1 MSAPVDYPF
10 SSMPP
15 FPASVTAPS
24 RGGGNLGLAGDVAH
38 TVEAQAHIDEA
49 HDDAPAASIIHTASI
64 IPGSKKRSGGGD
76 APTTLVVGAHST
88 PTAGKMT
95 RIPSSNTNHNKNLVV
110 VNTSVDFNLAEDD
123 KLPCMPN
130 QNNNKETVQEEQ
142 EEEALPTT
150 TANNKDD
157 EQKQELEQP
166 TTTSLE
172 KDKEEEH
179 DVDMSDQQPQPQN
192 HHGDVPPTTTTT
204 TTTTTTD
211 NNNKDSEERLPE
223 QEEQQRPTT
232 SSEKDGSELPP
243 PAPLGAVTKKRRSIR
258 RQQQQRN
265 HHKLQLAAEA
275 LRTDED
281 SDMTEDDLPWAARH
295 NRVSQSFKQPKPNGA
310 LGAIGNA
317 ALAFARSCEA
327 QDELARDMLK
337 SLSELRSSR
346 ADLPFA
352 ASMHTRATDGFGSEP
367 DADLLARAEA
377 DMLGR
382 LQERMARARVVF
394 ELLCG
399 DAASAYAAES
409 LCNRQNLGIYPT
421 SAGAVPGCGVRF
433 LPPPPPPPAPLR
445 DLELNGLDALARA
458 AEVGTL
464 AGGGKSP
471 LKRGR
476 DGKFTRKDG
485 KKQKQVSAT
494 AAMDAML
501 DHFYESVPRGC
512 GNGAGAS
519 TSAAIPP
526 PYPQKQATPEEDVAI
541 DKALD
546 LMEQRLG
553 KGTVKWAAFKVLRF
567 RYDEGGIGDD
577 SVPTSPEAVGM
588 SVKDIVSDIVRRNLR
603 DMSEV
608 RQPEKTISAMC
619 GTDNGFMRVAPG
631 RICLR
636 RLWQPHVSRDCQ
648 RRRFPHPSI
657 VQVPAAGDEAFR
669 APPPPPPPCIVRL
682 L

>member
-10 SSMPP
+10 SSMPS
-15 FPASVTAPS
+15 FPASVTPLK
-24 RGGGNLGLAGDVAH
+24 RGGGNLGLAGDVATH
-38 TVEAQAHIDEA
+38 IEAHI
-49 HDDAPAASIIHTASI
+49 DAPAASIIHTASI
-64 IPGSKKRSGGGD
+64 IPGSKKRSGDGD
-76 APTTLVVGAHST
+76 APTTLVGGAHST
-88 PTAGKMT
+88 PTAGKMM
-95 RIPSSNTNHNKNLVV
+95 RIPSSNTNNNKNLVV

-142 EEEALPTT
+142 EEEAVPTT

-166 TTTSLE
+166 TTTSSE

-192 HHGDVPPTTTTT
+192 HHDDVPPTTTTT

-232 SSEKDGSELPP
+232 SSVKDGSELPP

-281 SDMTEDDLPWAARH
+281 SETMTEDDLPWAARH

-421 SAGAVPGCGVRF
+421 SAGAVPGNGGVRF

-501 DHFYESVPRGC
+501 DQFYESVPRGC

-541 DKALD
+541 DKAFD

-577 SVPTSPEAVGM
+577 SVPTSPQAVGM